1 MQWANLDMENDELTV
16 QSKQRIEAIRKYQ
29 MRITSLEIDLARA
42 RDQIDSSDSIER
54 EQIVDSGIRQQVKQ
68 DQKKPQSKFN
78 QLLQVFKPK
87 VKAASPKAKSGG
99 TNTQGKISTEETM
112 E

>member
-1 MQWANLDMENDELTV
+1 
-16 QSKQRIEAIRKYQ
+16 
-29 MRITSLEIDLARA
+29 MRITSMEIDLARA
-42 RDQIDSSDSIER
+42 RDQIDSQDSIER
-54 EQIVDSGIRQQVKQ
+54 EQILESGTKQHSKQ
-68 DQKKPQSKFN
+68 DPKKPQSKFN

-87 VKAASPKAKSGG
+87 AKAASPKAKSGG